1 MHTVYYDE
9 SGDDG
14 YPRYSSPLFV
24 LSAVYCPASDWR
36 ENFDHLA
43 QFRRQLAKDF
53 NMPFK
58 TEFHTHE
65 LLLNKRPY
73 RELGLS
79 DGDRMAIVERHCQ
92 LVAQL
97 SLKVLTTAVVKP
109 WISSPDYKV
118 LDTALSYSVNRIEV
132 DLGRQSENRFIVIT
146 DEGRVGQMRS
156 TTRRMQRINFV
167 PSQFGP
173 QHYRRD
179 IKHMIEDPLPK
190 DSKESYFIQIADMV
204 ARLFYL
210 KLGSDTGLVPLP
222 NRYPQGFSAAV
233 TDSYLEILKPVLNL
247 KASSK
252 HPLGLVI
259 APSPPVR

>member
-14 YPRYSSPLFV
+14 YPLYSSPLFV

-36 ENFDHLA
+36 ENFELLA
-43 QFRRQLAKDF
+43 TFRRQLAKDF
-53 NMPFK
+53 SMPFK

-73 RELGLS
+73 RELELS
-79 DGDRMAIVERHCQ
+79 GEERMAIVERHCQ
-92 LVAQL
+92 IAAQL
-97 SLKVLTTAVVKP
+97 SIKILTTSVVKP
-109 WISSPDYKV
+109 WITSPAFNV
-118 LDTALSYSVNRIEV
+118 LDTALSYSVNRIET
-132 DLGRQSENRFIVIT
+132 DLSQHSENRFIVIT
-146 DEGRVGQMRS
+146 DEGRVGKMRH

-167 PSQFGP
+167 PSQYGVQP
-173 QHYRRD
+173 YRRD

-190 DSKESYFIQIADMV
+190 DSKQSYFIQLADMV

-210 KLGSDTGLVPLP
+210 KLGHDTGLVPIP
-222 NRYPQGFSAAV
+222 HRYPTGFSAAV
-233 TDSYLEILKPVLNL
+233 AEAYLEILRPTLNL
-247 KASSK
+247 KASTK

-259 APSPPVR
+259 APSPPAT